1 MKREGEGISG
11 VVQDGLRTGEYE
23 RAGQERPSETFI
35 NFAQNKIGNYYVK
48 DSEDSRFDGRTPERL
63 SVLVGGVANGGRTEN
78 TGRKGTDVPGVVS
91 DGGRADLLEGRGSS
105 SPEGTF
111 GDELIFSYA
120 EWKSNPKYN
129 ETS

>member
-1 MKREGEGISG
+1 MKREDEGISG

-48 DSEDSRFDGRTPERL
+48 NSEDSRFDGRTQERL
-63 SVLVGGVANGGRTEN
+63 SVLDGRTDNGNIEEN
-78 TGRKGTDVPGVVS
+78 AGREGTRVPGVVS

-111 GDELIFSYA
+111 GDGPIFSYA
-120 EWKSNPKYN
+120 EWKSNPK
-129 ETS
+129 